1 MLPLWRGAA
10 ACVEL
15 DTSAQFTPA
24 VRLRLADD
32 MLDRPRMPAA
42 PLRHPRVGPNPLSEE
57 RFVKLRQKMSAGNW
71 RGRVRALEASFFD
84 SPGMIV
90 GENPGP
96 VAHPAGDSRDVAGAQ
111 PTRPTVG
118 SWSGARRSVY
128 LLLLFLQA
136 SRSLARA

>member
-1 MLPLWRGAA
+1 MRGSDYHFVAWGIA
-10 ACVEL
+10 GWVPIAGVFSI
-15 DTSAQFTPA
+15 DINRRAGHA
-24 VRLRLADD
+24 RLRSSHL
-32 MLDRPRMPAA
+32 MT
-42 PLRHPRVGPNPLSEE
+42 G
-57 RFVKLRQKMSAGNW
+57 RFSG
-71 RGRVRALEASFFD
+71 

-128 LLLLFLQA
+128 LFLQA